1 MIGSSVIM
9 MAWIAIYS
17 LFQSIDFI
25 DEVVILF
32 GEFTFWAAVLI
43 SVIIALGM
51 SYESFVFSSPHVSSR
66 SSLLDKVHLEYIL
79 PSGQGHCAR
88 DVAQGRPQG
97 PARYRT

>member
-51 SYESFVFSSPHVSSR
+51 SCGAVSSYYAHTPRR
-66 SSLLDKVHLEYIL
+66 SSFLDQVLQEHIL
-79 PSGQGHCAR
+79 PA
-88 DVAQGRPQG
+88 
-97 PARYRT
+97 